1 MLTQTFSNTAKLFLL
16 TLFLLISVNLKAQD
30 PVRGKNGMVVSASK
44 LSTNVGVDILKR
56 GGNAI
61 DAAVAVGFAL
71 AVTYPS
77 AGNLGGG
84 GFMVIHLADGSN
96 TTIDFRETAPSAAT
110 ENMYLDSSGNVNIN
124 LSQFGVTSAGVPGSV
139 AGLIYAF
146 KKYGTLSLPEVI
158 QPAIDLAENGFEVE
172 YRFAKSLESELDNF
186 SKYESTRKIFTDSG
200 KAIQEGTIFVQKD
213 LANTLKRIRDFGID
227 GFYKGTTAE
236 LIVRQIEKDGG
247 FISKEDLVNYKPI
260 ERLPIHTNYRGFD
273 VITMGPPSG
282 GGVTLLEMLN
292 ILENY
297 NFDRTEWGSSDY
309 IHKLIESMKFAFAD
323 RSKFI
328 GDPSYFNVPLTEL
341 ISKDYAKKLFDRIKS
356 EAVFASD
363 IIPGSSFYK
372 QESKETTHY
381 CVADKYGNVV
391 STTTTINS
399 SYGSKVV
406 VEGAGFLLNN
416 EMDDFSS
423 KPGIPNQFG
432 LTGSDANK
440 IQPGKR
446 MLSSMSPT
454 IFLKNNKPFLTL
466 GSPGGSTI
474 PTVVLQVILNVVD
487 FNMDVQKAINM
498 CRIHHQWLPDSLY
511 YEQFCL
517 SSDVLKS
524 LKEKKQNIGSITSLG
539 RVEGIQFNEDNNLFL
554 GATDPRGYGE
564 AKGY

>member
-16 TLFLLISVNLKAQD
+16 IFFLIISVNLKAQD
-30 PVRGKNGMVVSASK
+30 PVHSKNGMVVSASK
-44 LSTNVGVDILKR
+44 LATNVGVDILKR

-84 GFMVIHLADGSN
+84 GFMVIHLSNGSN
-96 TTIDFRETAPSAAT
+96 TTIDFRETAPYKAT
-110 ENMYLDSSGNVNIN
+110 ENMFLDSSGNVNIN

-139 AGLIYAF
+139 AGLIYVLE
-146 KKYGTLSLPEVI
+146 KYGTLNLTEVI
-158 QPAIDLAENGFEVE
+158 QPAIDFAENGFEVE

-186 SKYESTRKIFTDSG
+186 NRFKSTSKIFTDSG
-200 KAIQEGTIFVQKD
+200 RAIQEGTIFVQKD
-213 LANTLKRIRDFGID
+213 LANTLKRIRDFGND

-236 LIVRQIEKDGG
+236 LIVKQIEKDGG
-247 FISKEDLVNYKPI
+247 FISKQDLVNYKPI
-260 ERLPIHTNYRGFD
+260 ERLPIQTTYRGLD

-341 ISKDYAKKLFDRIKS
+341 ISKDYAKKLYDRIKS
-356 EAVFASD
+356 EAVLASD

-372 QESKETTHY
+372 PESKETTHY
-381 CVADKYGNVV
+381 CVTDKFGNVV

-423 KPGIPNQFG
+423 KPGVPNQFG
-432 LTGSDANK
+432 LTGSEANK

-454 IFLKNNKPFLTL
+454 IMLKNNKPFLTL

-487 FNMDVQKAINM
+487 FNMDIQKAINM
-498 CRIHHQWLPDSLY
+498 CRIHHQWLPDSVY

-517 SSDVLKS
+517 SSDVIKS

-539 RVEGIQFNEDNNLFL
+539 RVEGIQFNEDNHLFL